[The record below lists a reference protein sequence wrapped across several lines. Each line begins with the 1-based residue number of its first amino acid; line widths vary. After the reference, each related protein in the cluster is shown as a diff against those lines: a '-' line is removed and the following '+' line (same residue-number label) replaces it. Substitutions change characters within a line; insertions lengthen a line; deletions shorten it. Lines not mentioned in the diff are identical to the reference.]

1 MKKYF
6 NSLKLIVDFKYFTF
20 FYLVSLFVI
29 LTFLEVLSISII
41 YPFVKFILSGE
52 LIFFDDI
59 YNKFGFSLENV
70 VIFLCILL
78 IFSFVFKNIFS
89 YFLRVKITKYC
100 WKKLII
106 LRKKISN
113 FYISMPYEE
122 FLDKGKVNIIT
133 SVRDYTRSIMQGFE
147 ALLKLIGEIIVLV
160 SILIYLFYLNYEVTL
175 IVFVLMLFFGSCYFK
190 FFSKKLI
197 FNGKR
202 NLEGE
207 KILNLNLINLFSG
220 FQEIKAINKE
230 EFFINRL
237 TNGAEKI
244 SQANINNQKINLLPK
259 YFLEVF
265 IISFGLIYI
274 LYSYQNGISGD
285 EIISTLSVYSFA
297 ALRLLPGLI
306 QINLSLNEINY
317 SKPPVSFILEDLK
330 KINSKIG
337 DQEKIINN
345 INLKNVDE
353 KFKYLEL
360 KDIRF
365 KYKNSE
371 KYIIDDINLNINK
384 NEFIGI
390 TGQSGIGKSS
400 LIGIIIGLLKQSSGE
415 YNLYSNQNTKLSPKN
430 LISFLGQEPIVIDGS
445 LEDNIVFSEREVDFN
460 QNKIKESIK
469 FSDLE
474 NFISSLR
481 DKEKTLVGENGIT
494 LSIGQKQRLALARC
508 FYADREIMILDEPSS
523 ALDEKTQ
530 DNIFNN
536 LKFLKGKKTIVVI
549 THNKKTLKYCD
560 KVYLFSKEK
569 LEILELN
576 EKY

>member
-6 NSLKLIVDFKYFTF
+6 NSLRLIVDFKYFTF
-20 FYLVSLFVI
+20 FYLVLLFVL

-41 YPFVKFILSGE
+41 YPFIKFILSGE
-52 LIFFDDI
+52 LFFFNDF
-59 YNKFGFSLENV
+59 YYKFGFGEENV
-70 VIFLCILL
+70 VVFLCIFL
-78 IFSFVFKNIFS
+78 IFSFVLKNIFS
-89 YFLRVKITKYC
+89 YFLRVKIAEYC
-100 WKKLII
+100 WKKLIV

-113 FYISMPYEE
+113 LYILMPYEE
-122 FLDKGKVNIIT
+122 FLNKGKANIIT

-147 ALLKLIGEIIVLV
+147 ALLKLIGETIVLS
-160 SILIYLFYLNYEVTL
+160 SILIYLFYLNYKVTL
-175 IVFVLMLFFGSCYFK
+175 IVFALMLLFGYCYFS
-190 FFSKKLI
+190 FFSKRLI
-197 FNGKR
+197 FNGKK

-207 KILNLNLINLFSG
+207 KILNSNLINLFSG
-220 FQEIKAINKE
+220 LQEIKAINKE

-237 TNGAEKI
+237 TVGAEKI
-244 SQANINNQKINLLPK
+244 SQANIKNQKINLLPK

-274 LYSYQNGISGD
+274 LYSYKNGISGD

-317 SKPPVSFILEDLK
+317 SKPPISFILEDLNRIK
-330 KINSKIG
+330 SSIG
-337 DQEKIINN
+337 DQKKSINN
-345 INLKNVDE
+345 INNLEE

-360 KDIRF
+360 KDIKF

-371 KYIIDDINLNINK
+371 NNIIDNINLNINK
-384 NEFIGI
+384 NEFVGI

-400 LIGIIIGLLKQSSGE
+400 LIGIIIGLLKQSNGE
-415 YNLYSNQNTKLSPKN
+415 YNLFSNQNNKLSPKN
-430 LISFLGQEPIVIDGS
+430 LISFLGQEPIVIDGTI
-445 LEDNIVFSEREVDFN
+445 EDNIVFSEKNIDFDK
-460 QNKIKESIK
+460 NKIDESIK
-469 FSDLE
+469 FSDLN
-474 NFISSLR
+474 NFISSLK

-508 FYADREIMILDEPSS
+508 YYADREIMILDEPSS
-523 ALDEKTQ
+523 ALDEKTE

-536 LKFLKGKKTIVVI
+536 LKFLKGKKTIIVI
-549 THNKKTLKYCD
+549 THNRKTLKYCD

-569 LEILELN
+569 LDIIELD
-576 EKY
+576 EKH

>member
-1 MKKYF
+1 MIKYL

-20 FYLVSLFVI
+20 FYLVLFFVL
-29 LTFLEVLSISII
+29 LTFLELLSISII
-41 YPFVKFILSGE
+41 YPFMKFILSGE
-52 LIFFDDI
+52 LLFFEVF
-59 YNKFGFSLENV
+59 YEKFGFSEENIIV
-70 VIFLCILL
+70 FLCIFL
-78 IFSFVFKNIFS
+78 IFSFVLKNIFS
-89 YFLRVKITKYC
+89 YFLRIKIAEYC

-113 FYISMPYEE
+113 LYILMPYEE
-122 FLDKGKVNIIT
+122 FLNKGKVNIIT

-147 ALLKLIGEIIVLV
+147 AILKLIGETIILS
-160 SILIYLFYLNYEVTL
+160 SILIYLFYLDYKVTL
-175 IVFVLMLFFGSCYFK
+175 IIFSLMILFGYCYFS

-197 FNGKR
+197 FNGKK
-202 NLEGE
+202 NLKGE
-207 KILNLNLINLFSG
+207 KILNSNLINLFSG
-220 FQEIKAINKE
+220 FQEIRAINKE

-237 TNGAEKI
+237 TSGAEKI
-244 SQANINNQKINLLPK
+244 SQANINNQRINLLPK
-259 YFLEVF
+259 HFLEVF

-274 LYSYQNGISGD
+274 LYSYQNEISGE
-285 EIISTLSVYSFA
+285 EIISTLSVYFFA
-297 ALRLLPGLI
+297 ALRLFPGLI

-317 SKPPVSFILEDLK
+317 SKPPLSFIHDDFSK
-330 KINSKIG
+330 IKIKIN
-337 DQEKIINN
+337 DHPQIINE
-345 INLKNVDE
+345 INNFND

-360 KDIRF
+360 IDIKF

-371 KYIIDDINLNINK
+371 KYIIDNINLKINK

-400 LIGIIIGLLKQSSGE
+400 LIGIIIGLLKQTSGK
-415 YNLYSNQNTKLSPKN
+415 YNLYSNQNNKLSIKN
-430 LISFLGQEPIVIDGS
+430 LISFLGQEPIVIDGTI
-445 LEDNIVFSEREVDFN
+445 EDNIVFSERNIDFN
-460 QNKIKESIK
+460 KNKIRESLK

-474 NFISSLR
+474 NFILSLK

-508 FYADREIMILDEPSS
+508 HYADREIMILDEPSS

-536 LKFLKGKKTIVVI
+536 LKFLKGKKTIIVI

-569 LEILELN
+569 LNILDLN
-576 EKY
+576 EKH